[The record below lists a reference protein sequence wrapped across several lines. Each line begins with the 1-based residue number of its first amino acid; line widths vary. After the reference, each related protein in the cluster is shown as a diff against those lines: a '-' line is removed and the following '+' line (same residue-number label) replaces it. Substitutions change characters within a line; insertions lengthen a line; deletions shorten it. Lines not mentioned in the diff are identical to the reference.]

1 MTDWTNLDWIKNQA
15 EDLKKLE
22 TDFRNDKI
30 SAAEFY
36 RAKNKIETQV
46 LETWGTTGLD
56 SLKNLLS

>member
-1 MTDWTNLDWIKNQA
+1 MTDLDWIKNQA

-36 RAKNKIETQV
+36 RAKNEIEMQV
-46 LETWGTTGLD
+46 LKIWGNTGLD
-56 SLKNLLS
+56 SLKNLLSL